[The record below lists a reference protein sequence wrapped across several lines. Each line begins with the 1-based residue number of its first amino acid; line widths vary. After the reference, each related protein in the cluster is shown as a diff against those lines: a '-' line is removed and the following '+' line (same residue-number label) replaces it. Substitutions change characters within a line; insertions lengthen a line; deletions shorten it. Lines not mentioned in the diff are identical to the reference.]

1 MERSRNRPIK
11 RNYWVNALIIFEV
24 YDFIILTLFN
34 YLFRNSLQIDQ
45 ESLQPVW
52 HPIIDFE
59 HLMKSEPSKLFGG
72 SGKGYIGYKS
82 DRMRYYEALNMK
94 FSCLFDFHLF
104 PFDSHT
110 CCIEYGDLHGSDNV
124 ILSRA
129 IVIYGSKTT
138 RDGSFELKFLPF
150 PFQIEI
156 ESLTTSGKNYS
167 DHGKTRS
174 YTGMCFKMNRK
185 TRGHLISGFYYPTAS
200 FGILSLISYLIKP
213 DMVRIYS

>member
-1 MERSRNRPIK
+1 MQ
-11 RNYWVNALIIFEV
+11 L
-24 YDFIILTLFN
+24 
-34 YLFRNSLQIDQ
+34 
-45 ESLQPVW
+45 VW

-59 HLMKSEPSKLFGG
+59 HLMKSEHSTVFGG
-72 SGKGYIGYKS
+72 SPKGFSRFISGKMNYA
-82 DRMRYYEALNMK
+82 EELNMK